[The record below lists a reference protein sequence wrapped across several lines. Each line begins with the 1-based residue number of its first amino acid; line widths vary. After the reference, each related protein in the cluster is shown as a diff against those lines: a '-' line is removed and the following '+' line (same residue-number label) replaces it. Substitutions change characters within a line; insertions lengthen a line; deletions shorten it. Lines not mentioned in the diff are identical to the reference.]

1 MSVMVENPADY
12 IQQCMSSGLSSSYRF
27 CFEFENTLFEPESPQ
42 KEVYQAL
49 LYKQGERWRITVAL
63 LSDLASEHK
72 GQVNA
77 LENSLAVDGP
87 WVFKTV
93 SIPKPWGQEIWY
105 SAYEQRGVCHLAD
118 NNQQSG
124 VPVHL
129 WLYLFPELPKPSTEL
144 NLLKVLAPFS
154 SPLLGELYFE
164 MHEQKQEVY
173 VVSHIDE
180 TAWPDGVAQMRFGFC
195 SEKQK
200 QFSTFETF
208 KAAYLSAVGR
218 YEGLRKQIDE
228 ALQDQFQAAFTESDE
243 QAKSEYLKQLPEALL
258 RKEQLLADE
267 MSSFIAKR
275 SLHLGD
281 VIQVPKLLPHG
292 LLHGVR
298 VVEFQTPV
306 YERLILSFRQ
316 KVLTQDGWDTEQA
329 LTLLAEPPL
338 SQAMQQGVCKLNTHF
353 DERVNLERIVEFDG
367 FEVFRLSFLEA
378 AELGVAELLGPVI
391 GGNTDFGNIL
401 LLALHEIAIQNG
413 PAELFLQPE
422 EGACLPTWKNF
433 SENSMRLKAKKGS
446 IVLLSRPLS

>member
-1 MSVMVENPADY
+1 MVENPADY

-27 CFEFENTLFEPESPQ
+27 CFEFENMLLGSELSQ
-42 KEVYQAL
+42 KEVYQIL
-49 LYKQGERWRITVAL
+49 LYKQDGRWRVAIAL
-63 LSDLASEHK
+63 LSDLAK
-72 GQVNA
+72 GHNDQVNA

-118 NNQQSG
+118 DNQQSG

-129 WLYLFPELPKPSTEL
+129 WLYLFPELLKPSTEL

-164 MHEQKQEVY
+164 MHEKKQEVY

-200 QFSTFETF
+200 QFSSFEAF
-208 KAAYLSAVGR
+208 KVAYLSVVKR
-218 YEGLRKQIDE
+218 YEGLRKQIDA
-228 ALQDQFQAAFTESDE
+228 ALQSQFQAVFTESNE

-267 MSSFIAKR
+267 MTSFIAKR
-275 SLHLGD
+275 PLRLGD

-329 LTLLAEPPL
+329 LALLAEPPV
-338 SQAMQQGVCKLNTHF
+338 SQGIQQGVCKLHTHF
-353 DERVNLERIVEFDG
+353 DELVNLERIVEFDG
-367 FEVFRLSFLEA
+367 FEVFRLRFLQA
-378 AELGVAELLGPVI
+378 GTVGLAELLCPVV
-391 GGNTDFGNIL
+391 GQNTNFGNIL
-401 LLALHEIAIQNG
+401 MLALHEIAIQNG
-413 PAELFLQPE
+413 PAELLLQPQ
-422 EGACLPTWKNF
+422 EGACLPVWENF
-433 SENSMRLKAKKGS
+433 SENSMQLQAKKGS
-446 IVLLSRPLS
+446 IVLLSRPLL